1 MLLFRNRIYL
11 VFICLIVWLFI
22 VVKLNFLLVFF
33 IGKIN
38 ILFFLE
44 DKYFKFVKYF
54 KVLGLLFL
62 LLIIKI

>member
-44 DKYFKFVKYF
+44 YKYFKFVKYF